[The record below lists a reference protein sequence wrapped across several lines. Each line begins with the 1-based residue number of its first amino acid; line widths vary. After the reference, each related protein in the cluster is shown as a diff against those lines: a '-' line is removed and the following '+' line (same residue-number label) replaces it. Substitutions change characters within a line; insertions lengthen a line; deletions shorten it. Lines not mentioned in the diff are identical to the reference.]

1 MLKEKLRQD
10 LKEAL
15 KEKREVEVST
25 LRLVLAAIFNRE
37 KEKRYK
43 ISKKEPDLTE
53 DELIK
58 KSQLTDEEII
68 ELLFSEVKKRRE
80 AILEFEKG
88 KREDLVQQSKKEIE
102 ILQKYLPKQ
111 LSEAEIK
118 KEAMAVIE
126 EIGAKALKD
135 MGRVMANLMP
145 KLKGKAEGSIVSKIV
160 KDLLSVRR
168 EKDI

>member
-58 KSQLTDEEII
+58 KSQLTDEEIT

-126 EIGAKALKD
+126 EIGAKELKD